1 MFIYHNAQYSLTF
14 KRGKSVTPG
23 PRRVCIRTRTE
34 YHSVRSLWVSGVQC
48 SGTAR
53 WCVSGSCYKLR
64 VSGGLQC
71 AALHTHC
78 TTCRPPLSHISGH
91 TCVLIPRHAI
101 LYFDFISCFYCF
113 FCITPFTRRPAS
125 HRLRAPFS
133 PTQRVIKRSVPEP
146 DPLYVNAF
154 VRSTARRVTLCHTV
168 SQ

>member
-1 MFIYHNAQYSLTF
+1 MFIHHNAQYSLTF

-101 LYFDFISCFYCF
+101 FICFYSAF
-113 FCITPFTRRPAS
+113 ILALFLAFSLLPFTRRLILS
-125 HRLRAPFS
+125 GYEHLLSYTTRL
-133 PTQRVIKRSVPEP
+133 
-146 DPLYVNAF
+146 
-154 VRSTARRVTLCHTV
+154 
-168 SQ
+168 